1 MAAPTWK
8 VLIACLCVSVSLA
21 HEANEETLPRFGGQH
36 WFVNIGGKL
45 AINPISSSNHPVFPF
60 PVSIGDVID
69 CENVRDRTSA
79 TRVEE
84 SWREI
89 AV

>member
-1 MAAPTWK
+1 VCAVCNLAA
-8 VLIACLCVSVSLA
+8 SLTA
-21 HEANEETLPRFGGQH
+21 SRLHECFHEANEETLPRFGGQH